1 MPDKKLNGIEMDDVQ
16 YNRLLFIYGKELNA
30 QQEIFDHMMNPGF
43 DLLSLKDKQQSVQ
56 RVHSK
61 LMGAAK
67 LQLKDEFPGLSAK
80 IEELDALRDANG
92 LYYKPD

>member
-1 MPDKKLNGIEMDDVQ
+1 
-16 YNRLLFIYGKELNA
+16 
-30 QQEIFDHMMNPGF
+30 MMNPGF